1 MAVVSAHEM
10 TEFVWDA
17 SLRDMPLSISFPRAT
32 LADCIV
38 KSMDLSPAQ
47 LGCIHLFSGS
57 IAPSGAPT
65 QISRSLCQWMDAIV
79 REGSREWSSFSDVRE
94 EAWPHALPSLIREWH
109 SQAKHVQWIAIGTL
123 GNVALALS
131 SSHSCEHP
139 DSIVSAC
146 HQVSAADALVTEHNV
161 KLDAAAFA
169 TSLELA
175 QTLNKPLLLLLL
187 NTSGYFCQWLAASS
201 AECSTMDLR
210 CFHSSM

>member
-17 SLRDMPLSISFPRAT
+17 SLRDMPLAISFPRAT

-38 KSMDLSPAQ
+38 KSMGLSDAQ

-57 IAPSGAPT
+57 IAPAGAPT
-65 QISRSLCQWMDAIV
+65 HISRSLCQWMDAIV
-79 REGSREWSSFSDVRE
+79 RERSFSDVRE
-94 EAWPHALPSLIREWH
+94 EAWPHSLPSLIREWH
-109 SQAKHVQWIAIGTL
+109 SQARHVQWISIGTL

-131 SSHSCEHP
+131 SAHSCERP

-146 HQVSAADALVTEHNV
+146 HQVSAADAMVMEHNV

-169 TSLELA
+169 TSVERA
-175 QTLNKPLLLLLL
+175 QTLNTPLLLLLL
-187 NTSGYFCQWLAASS
+187 NTTGYFCQWLAASS